1 MGLLGSVTAAWWCSG
16 TPCRGSKGLGQ
27 RDAICRA
34 GVGRATVSGRG
45 VEAEQRKAGRRRL
58 QSGLDVF
65 GRTGGVLDV
74 GSCLAGREEGRRTA
88 QRRHILPPKARL
100 SLGCVVSGW
109 VQTGRQAAEQSPNRG
124 RELAAC
130 GPMAMM
136 GGRWAISYLPRP
148 WAMATAT
155 ATATALWSARRVP
168 CIVATAT
175 KALPVPF
182 PRASVS
188 IHVRRNAAAMDRRSV
203 PAFRLRYRANGD
215 AMASRGQRCFA
226 WLRCVLPFAAVRSL
240 VGLTQ
245 LSICLPRPTRAQGR
259 TAAPAPS

>member
-1 MGLLGSVTAAWWCSG
+1 MYLETDGATKVTRSSCSVLHPEISKRSLGICLGAEFARRAGTMGLLGSVTAAGWCSG

-130 GPMAMM
+130 GPYHIYL
-136 GGRWAISYLPRP
+136 GHGRSRPRPRPRRRCGAPGVCPALLPPLPRRCQSP
-148 WAMATAT
+148 
-155 ATATALWSARRVP
+155 
-168 CIVATAT
+168 
-175 KALPVPF
+175 
-182 PRASVS
+182 
-188 IHVRRNAAAMDRRSV
+188 
-203 PAFRLRYRANGD
+203 
-215 AMASRGQRCFA
+215 SRG
-226 WLRCVLPFAAVRSL
+226 LLY
-240 VGLTQ
+240 
-245 LSICLPRPTRAQGR
+245 
-259 TAAPAPS
+259 PSM